1 MSQWF
6 HNGEAIATLAFN
18 DRGLQYGD
26 GLFETIAI
34 RDGEPRL
41 WEYHVERLGA
51 GCERLRLQAP
61 DPTDLRHLL
70 DNALFD
76 AEVDK
81 RCCTAKIIVTSGVS
95 QRGYGRKIPTPICT
109 YIGVF
114 SAMLPPAD
122 AFRDGIDTMVCAT
135 RLARGSAMAG
145 IKTLNRLEQ
154 VLARSECLEAD
165 IPEGLTLDAAGN
177 IICGTMSNVFLVH
190 KKSIATPA
198 LVSCGVE
205 GVMRRNVIEM
215 LDATGTSVDVRD
227 ISEPELRGADEVF
240 LTNSQFGVLPV
251 RSCGEAVWTP
261 GLVTRDVMSLLAAA
275 GIAECRQ

>member
-6 HNGEAIATLAFN
+6 RNGEAIATLAFN

-26 GLFETIAI
+26 GLFETIAV
-34 RDGEPRL
+34 RDGDPRL

-51 GCERLRLQAP
+51 GCERLRLQVP
-61 DPTDLRHLL
+61 DPTDLRRLL
-70 DNALFD
+70 DSALFD

-95 QRGYGRKIPTPICT
+95 QRGYGRETPSPISM
-109 YIGVF
+109 YIGLF

-122 AFRDGIDTMVCAT
+122 AYRDGIDTMVCAT
-135 RLARGSAMAG
+135 RLARDSAMAG

-154 VLARSECLEAD
+154 VLASSECLEAG
-165 IPEGLTLDAAGN
+165 IPEGLTMDAAGN
-177 IICGTMSNVFLVH
+177 VICGTMSNVFLVH

-198 LVSCGVE
+198 VTRCGVA
-205 GVMRRNVIEM
+205 GVMRRHVIEM
-215 LDATGTSVDVRD
+215 LGASGTSVDVRD
-227 ISEPELRGADEVF
+227 ISETQLLSADEVF

-251 RSCGEAVWTP
+251 RSCGDAVWTT
-261 GLVTRDVMSLLAAA
+261 GLVTRNVMSLLAAT
-275 GIAECRQ
+275 GIDECRP